1 MNDIKALLKENKQQL
16 TLFGVVIA
24 ALFVILMGI
33 FVWKLPVVAIC
44 VLLLIEAGMSVCMQD
59 VPIWLHGIVAIA
71 QVVVGII
78 FGKTIFLLLRALFYV
93 VGILAL
99 NVWNN

>member
-59 VPIWLHGIVAIA
+59 VPIWLHGIDEIE
-71 QVVVGII
+71 QVVAGII
-78 FGKTIFLLLRALFYV
+78 IVKTILVLL
-93 VGILAL
+93 
-99 NVWNN
+99 